1 LTLPHVLICGA
12 STRAAAESAA
22 RAGFVVTALDGYADL
37 DQHPS
42 VRALS
47 LPRDFDRPM
56 TPRAAARASRSIDCD
71 AVVYL
76 SSFENHPR
84 AVARLAEGRALWG
97 NGPDVLVRVRDP
109 VLLAEALSRRG
120 FPVPEVRPARGAGD
134 LGAVHDW
141 MIKPL
146 RSGGGRRVRRWNGRP
161 RRDAYLQ
168 QRIDGMPAS
177 IVFVASGRKVVPLGL
192 SRQLIGE
199 QAFGADE
206 YRYCG
211 SILGSDAIADRGSA
225 TVERL
230 CALAAA
236 VADEFVL
243 TGVNGIDVI
252 VAAGV
257 PYAIEVNPRWSS
269 SMELVERNSG
279 LSVFGAH
286 AAACSGGVLP
296 SCDVMDSI
304 RSRGSAGKAIVF
316 ARHTGVAGDTTQ
328 WLADPSIRDVPRSGE
343 AIAAGQPV
351 CTVLAEADTASACHA
366 LLVRKADQIYA
377 QLSAWRSGS

>member
-1 LTLPHVLICGA
+1 MNHVLICGA
-12 STRAAAESAA
+12 STRAVAESAA

-37 DQHPS
+37 DQHPL

-47 LPRDFDRPM
+47 LPRDFDRRL
-56 TPRAAARASRSIDCD
+56 TPCAAARASRSIECD

-84 AVARLAEGRALWG
+84 AVARLAEGRTLWG

-109 VLLAEALSRRG
+109 VRLAEAMRRRG
-120 FPVPEVRPARGAGD
+120 FSVPAVRPGRDTAD
-134 LGAVHDW
+134 PGAVRDW

-168 QRIDGMPAS
+168 QHIDGVPAS
-177 IVFVASGRKVVPLGL
+177 VVFVAAGREAVTLGL

-199 QAFGADE
+199 EAFGADG

-211 SILGSDAIADRGSA
+211 SILGADAIAECGSA
-225 TVERL
+225 TVEQMG
-230 CALAAA
+230 ALAAA
-236 VADEFVL
+236 VSEEFEL
-243 TGVNGIDVI
+243 KGVNGIDVMI
-252 VAAGV
+252 AGGV

-279 LSVFGAH
+279 VSVFAAH
-286 AAACSGGVLP
+286 AAACSRGVLP
-296 SCDVMDSI
+296 SRDVVDTI
-304 RSRGSAGKAIVF
+304 RSRRSAGKAIVF
-316 ARHTGVAGDTTQ
+316 ARHAALAGETTK
-328 WLADPSIRDVPRSGE
+328 WLADSSIRDVPRPRE
-343 AIAAGQPV
+343 RIAAGQPV
-351 CTVLAEADTASACHA
+351 CTVLADADTAAECHT
-366 LLVRKADQIYA
+366 LLVRKAEQIYA
-377 QLSAWRSGS
+377 YLDAWRCD